1 MKPFE
6 NAIKSIYPPLFFPL
20 GKGSLQVSPH
30 PNTVPFIKL
39 YIHKRSVHDYVCPC
53 HINLP
58 NILDV
63 LFYRFVS
70 SVQLQRRWGR
80 EKEEPLR
87 YYATRE
93 RCNPDCETSWTSEF
107 LSCRIAGHC
116 ALVHRC
122 SQVQKCICPACF
134 QGTWSLVCLVVRRLQ
149 FRFPKCWHCLHHV
162 KIRLR
167 EYECSLQ
174 IVDCTKSVCQLLIMF
189 FLPFLLF
196 SPFFLPR
203 ILH

>member
-1 MKPFE
+1 MDQTLDLWICWSKRLVKPFE
-6 NAIKSIYPPLFFPL
+6 NPIKSIYPPLSFPL

-107 LSCRIAGHC
+107 LSCRIAR
-116 ALVHRC
+116 ALRTGAQMFASTEMHLPRVL
-122 SQVQKCICPACF
+122 S
-134 QGTWSLVCLVVRRLQ
+134 GYLVLG
-149 FRFPKCWHCLHHV
+149 
-162 KIRLR
+162 
-167 EYECSLQ
+167 
-174 IVDCTKSVCQLLIMF
+174 
-189 FLPFLLF
+189 LF
-196 SPFFLPR
+196 SD
-203 ILH
+203 